1 MAQRPVAGQG
11 SSPRRIALT
20 LLMVGLALLMVGCAG
35 QDVVSRAGD
44 EIAGEWITI
53 QRGDTLGE
61 IARRAEVPLVRLQ
74 RFNPGVD
81 ARRLV
86 VGQRLLVPGHDERA
100 PSGGPYRYRVRPG
113 DTYSAI
119 ARRLGARADRIQAA
133 NPGIAPTNLSVG
145 QLIEVPLGGRQ
156 AASSGSGN
164 SAAGNSAAARTQ
176 KTTPAAS
183 KRLPDP
189 GEMPASARGWPWPLE
204 DYRVE
209 RPFGADGRG
218 TLQPML
224 LSTRRGSRARAV
236 ADGEVRFADSMR
248 QLGQVVI
255 VHHADNLQ
263 SVYALCARPLVAS
276 GDTVTR
282 GTPVCEVGQQ
292 EGTPRLLFDMRHG
305 GKPIDPARVL
315 R

>member
-11 SSPRRIALT
+11 SPSRRIALS
-20 LLMVGLALLMVGCAG
+20 LLLVSLALLLAGCAG
-35 QDVVSRAGD
+35 RGGEGRTGE

-61 IARRAEVPLVRLQ
+61 IARRAEVPLVRLE

-81 ARRLV
+81 ARHLA
-86 VGQRLLVPGHDERA
+86 VGQRLLVPGRDERA

-119 ARRLGARADRIQAA
+119 ARRFGGRADRIQAA
-133 NPGIAPTNLSVG
+133 NPGITPTSLKVG
-145 QLIEVPLGGRQ
+145 QLLQVPLGGRQ
-156 AASSGSGN
+156 AASTGTREGGTGKRDTASNRPSN
-164 SAAGNSAAARTQ
+164 PPAG
-176 KTTPAAS
+176 

-189 GEMPASARGWPWPLE
+189 GNLPPSARGWPWPLE
-204 DYRVE
+204 EYRVE
-209 RPFGADGRG
+209 RAFGADGRG

-224 LSTRRGSRARAV
+224 LATGRGSRARAV

-276 GDTVTR
+276 GDAVTR
-282 GTPVCEVGQQ
+282 GVPVCEVGQQ
-292 EGTPRLLFDMRHG
+292 DGHPRLLFDMRHG

>member
-11 SSPRRIALT
+11 SPSRRIALT
-20 LLMVGLALLMVGCAG
+20 LLLVTLVTLAGCAG
-35 QDVVSRAGD
+35 QGGGARPD
-44 EIAGEWITI
+44 EAIAGEWITI

-61 IARRAEVPLVRLQ
+61 IARRADVPLVRLE

-81 ARRLV
+81 ARRLA
-86 VGQRLLVPGHDERA
+86 VGQRLLVPGRDERA

-113 DTYSAI
+113 DTFSAI
-119 ARRLGARADRIQAA
+119 ARRFGGRVDRLQAA
-133 NPGIAPTNLSVG
+133 NPGVVPTRLKAG

-156 AASSGSGN
+156 VATSGTRGTGETSRSRRSASP
-164 SAAGNSAAARTQ
+164 AG
-176 KTTPAAS
+176 

-189 GEMPASARGWPWPLE
+189 GSLAASAKGWPWPLE
-204 DYRVE
+204 DHQVE
-209 RPFGADGRG
+209 RPFGADARG

-224 LSTRRGSRARAV
+224 LTTRQGSRARAV
-236 ADGEVRFADSMR
+236 ADGDVRFADRMR

-255 VHHADNLQ
+255 LHHDDNLQ
-263 SVYALCARPLVAS
+263 SVYALCDRPLVAR
-276 GDTVTR
+276 GDTVKR
-282 GTPVCEVGQQ
+282 GDPVCEVGQQ
-292 EGTPRLLFDMRHG
+292 EGEARLLFDMRHG

>member
-11 SSPRRIALT
+11 SPSRLIALT
-20 LLMVGLALLMVGCAG
+20 LLLVTLALLLAGCAG
-35 QDVVSRAGD
+35 RGGEGRPVE
-44 EIAGEWITI
+44 EIAGEWVTI

-61 IARRAEVPLVRLQ
+61 IARRAEVPLVRLE

-81 ARRLV
+81 ARHLA
-86 VGQRLLVPGHDERA
+86 VGQRLLVPGRDERA

-119 ARRLGARADRIQAA
+119 ARRFGGRADRIQAA
-133 NPGIAPTNLSVG
+133 NPGLSPTGLRVD
-145 QLIEVPLGGRQ
+145 QLIQVPLGGRQ
-156 AASSGSGN
+156 AAATDTSGGSTGSKASGKPQ
-164 SAAGNSAAARTQ
+164 AAR
-176 KTTPAAS
+176 PPS

-189 GEMPASARGWPWPLE
+189 GKLSASSRGWPWPLE
-204 DYRVE
+204 EYRVE
-209 RPFGADGRG
+209 RAFGTDGRG

-224 LSTRRGSRARAV
+224 LATGRGSRARAV

-276 GDTVTR
+276 GDAVTR

-292 EGTPRLLFDMRHG
+292 DGSPRLLFDMRHG

>member
-1 MAQRPVAGQG
+1 MLV
-11 SSPRRIALT
+11 S
-20 LLMVGLALLMVGCAG
+20 LALLLVGCAG
-35 QDVVSRAGD
+35 RGGDGDGLTDENTAGQ
-44 EIAGEWITI
+44 WITI

-61 IARRAEVPLVRLQ
+61 IARRADVPLVRLE

-86 VGQRLLVPGHDERA
+86 VGQRLLVPGRDERA

-119 ARRLGARADRIQAA
+119 ARRFGGRTDRIEAA
-133 NPGIAPTNLSVG
+133 NPGIAPTNLKVG
-145 QLIEVPLGGRQ
+145 QLIQVPLGGRQ
-156 AASSGSGN
+156 AASTGASGGSTA
-164 SAAGNSAAARTQ
+164 SKASSTRQASRPT
-176 KTTPAAS
+176 S

-189 GEMPASARGWPWPLE
+189 GNLPASAHGWPWPLD

-224 LSTRRGSRARAV
+224 LSTRRGSRAQAV

-248 QLGQVVI
+248 QLGKVVI

-263 SVYALCARPLVAS
+263 SVYALCAKPLVAS
-276 GDTVTR
+276 GDSVKR
-282 GTPVCEVGQQ
+282 GAPVCEIGQQ
-292 EGTPRLLFDMRHG
+292 DGSPRLLFDMRHG